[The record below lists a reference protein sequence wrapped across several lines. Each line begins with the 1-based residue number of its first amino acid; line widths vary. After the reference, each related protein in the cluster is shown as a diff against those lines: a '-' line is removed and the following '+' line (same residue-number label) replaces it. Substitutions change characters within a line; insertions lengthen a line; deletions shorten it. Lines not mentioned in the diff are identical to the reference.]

1 MLKVFFQYFH
11 NADVFVTW
19 LVNGYNFLYT
29 EDEKLKAEMLGKK
42 NIQFVIVLLSVLMYL
57 WVFPINKAA

>member
-1 MLKVFFQYFH
+1 MIHIPVELKIRNTIFQR
-11 NADVFVTW
+11 
-19 LVNGYNFLYT
+19 LP
-29 EDEKLKAEMLGKK
+29 EKIQEKDEKLKAEMLGKK